1 MKKWFLLF
9 TLLAIVKNT
18 FAQFG
23 YKCGS
28 EFISLNPIDSP
39 IRLVKIEDYSTLNK
53 ILEQQERYINKT
65 KIENRYCLIDT
76 TLTKGVE
83 PIYESTIYSSKHGY
97 TTLILPEIV
106 ISVVNAND
114 LDKLLKQYAG
124 ILSLSK
130 EKKDRYVLDCSCN
143 SSEEVLQLVQEIDK
157 IDGVR
162 WCKPGMLS
170 EVRYENNSDN
180 PLFSSQYYLQN
191 TLSNG
196 GVEYSAINAVKAW
209 DIVSG
214 NPNIK
219 VAVIDQGVE
228 RDHEDLQGAV
238 LDGYTCN
245 MPNEKGD
252 PINDNFWDGKGHGTS
267 CAGIIAAIDNTTGI
281 KGVASGVKILPIN
294 ISPDYV
300 TLYFD
305 LITIE
310 FQHLVA
316 DPEDIADAIDWAVD
330 NGADVISCSW
340 THEADTCIT
349 NHLNNARIQG
359 RSGKG
364 CVIVASSGNEH
375 DKDEFAGYPANLQ
388 GVLCVGAINR
398 NCNIWNYCQIGPAMD
413 LVAPSGDGHSTSDI
427 VTTDRMEDLGYQVD
441 GDWNYYEH
449 FGGTSA
455 TCPQVAGVAALLLSL
470 QPDLTE
476 SVVRNIL
483 CSTAH
488 DLGTIGKDDTFGFGL
503 VDAYAALK
511 VVNSSIIGKTV
522 ICDTANYVI
531 NDLPSAYTIN
541 WNIDNS
547 NFTISPSGNQ
557 CFVTYI
563 GTPQYSVANLTATV
577 LWNSTT
583 IKTLTKRIV
592 MHGTDM
598 SATGWQCGDIIS
610 PNGIYPDR
618 YFTIPSNNS
627 LLLSKT
633 MPDRSSIDTIFGK
646 ESLPIDF
653 IEELSPLDPIVPFDV
668 CGYGITEINGGNEVY
683 LNSTRFDGMDISF
696 SGPNSP
702 IFFDHSGSYVSFKMP
717 YASFDYY
724 TKLLVHSESECHDF
738 CLFFKVVPLPGALYG
753 DDQIWAN
760 YVAPVLYIRFENS
773 GEPIGNGQYYLPPF
787 TVTISKIP
795 SGTQVYSNTFS
806 WNQSS
811 FSVNTSGWAS
821 GLYSIRIVQGNN
833 VYTKTFHL

>member
-1 MKKWFLLF
+1 M
-9 TLLAIVKNT
+9 
-18 FAQFG
+18 
-23 YKCGS
+23 
-28 EFISLNPIDSP
+28 
-39 IRLVKIEDYSTLNK
+39 
-53 ILEQQERYINKT
+53 
-65 KIENRYCLIDT
+65 
-76 TLTKGVE
+76 
-83 PIYESTIYSSKHGY
+83 
-97 TTLILPEIV
+97 
-106 ISVVNAND
+106 
-114 LDKLLKQYAG
+114 
-124 ILSLSK
+124 
-130 EKKDRYVLDCSCN
+130 DCSCN

-577 LWNSTT
+577 LWSGTT
-583 IKTLTKRIV
+583 IKTITKRIV
-592 MHGTDM
+592 MHGTTLNV
-598 SATGWQCGDIIS
+598 TGWQYGGLIT
-610 PNGIYPDR
+610 PNGIFSDR
-618 YFTIPSNNS
+618 NFTIPANKGSIIVPD
-627 LLLSKT
+627 KT
-633 MPDRSSIDTIFGK
+633 SMDEMFEK
-646 ESLPIDF
+646 EPLPIDF
-653 IEELSPLDPIVPFDV
+653 IGDFPGGPVHPPTDL
-668 CGYGITEINGGNEVY
+668 CGYGITEIDGGNTVY
-683 LNSTRFDGMDISF
+683 LSSTRFDGMDISF
-696 SGPNSP
+696 SGSHSP
-702 IFFDHSGSYVSFKMP
+702 TSFNHSGNYVTFEMP
-717 YASFDYY
+717 YSSSEYPVVLQA
-724 TKLLVHSESECHDF
+724 HSDAQCHDF
-738 CLFFKVVPLPGALYG
+738 CLTFNVVPLPGAASGNDMIWVNLDGSMLYVTIMA
-753 DDQIWAN
+753 DFPS
-760 YVAPVLYIRFENS
+760 YS
-773 GEPIGNGQYYLPPF
+773 
-787 TVTISKIP
+787 VTISKVP
-795 SGTQVYSNTFS
+795 GGTQVYSNTIYRPQ
-806 WNQSS
+806 NS
-811 FSVNTSGWAS
+811 FSVNTSTWTS
-821 GLYSIRIVQGNN
+821 GIYSIRIVCNGNI
-833 VYTKTFHL
+833 YTKSIYI